1 MKTSNQ
7 CYIDVNKRTKSF
19 LICQYAR
26 TFLDKFKIPRS
37 VKKRGVGGGGEKM
50 IPQRGIQQ
58 KRGMELIKVVETAL
72 LFCFNRCQI
81 DLLDKR

>member
-1 MKTSNQ
+1 MP
-7 CYIDVNKRTKSF
+7 IRTYVPGQVQNS
-19 LICQYAR
+19 
-26 TFLDKFKIPRS
+26 KIS
-37 VKKRGVGGGGEKM
+37 KKRGGGGGEKM
-50 IPQRGIQQ
+50 TPQRGIQQ